1 MKSPRKTVLAA
12 LLAAAAVTCVLAT
25 TMTIQFK
32 DGTAVRFDTS
42 KIASVTYS
50 DTNQAVTHRYLLEE
64 SFQSGLGQT
73 WEPFGV
79 VGGDFNRFGRVAPGR
94 LEVDVPAGN
103 HWTKTGVMSRLPLFT
118 VAPGM
123 EAAPLRIELTFDASK
138 TTGYVIGLTE
148 VKDADMWRQQNVW
161 FHFGLSSAVETFGYL
176 VNTQNSG
183 ESYGQLKGPAAA
195 PETVTLTITPGM
207 VRLETS
213 TGMKSEGRF
222 SWLKAGTPVYFYL
235 FSHPRD
241 DGGPAAFALT
251 SLRMY

>member
-12 LLAAAAVTCVLAT
+12 LAAAAAVTCALAT
-25 TMTIQFK
+25 TMTIEFK

-103 HWTKTGVMSRLPLFT
+103 HWTKTGIMSRLPLFT

-161 FHFGLSSAVETFGYL
+161 FHFGLSSAVWLSRQHPEQRRIVRAVEGTGGGTGDCD
-176 VNTQNSG
+176 VDHHARNG
-183 ESYGQLKGPAAA
+183 A
-195 PETVTLTITPGM
+195 PGNIDRHEVRGTVLLAQGRHARLFLPLQPSPG
-207 VRLETS
+207 
-213 TGMKSEGRF
+213 
-222 SWLKAGTPVYFYL
+222 
-235 FSHPRD
+235 
-241 DGGPAAFALT
+241 
-251 SLRMY
+251 